1 MCARTLAR
9 LTGLLLI
16 VTPVLFNVSFT
27 LLHNGYWQLF
37 LHQRVRRCS
46 HSRTRAAGPKASATL
61 SVHPSL

>member
-27 LLHNGYWQLF
+27 LLHN
-37 LHQRVRRCS
+37 RVRS
-46 HSRTRAAGPKASATL
+46 
-61 SVHPSL
+61 